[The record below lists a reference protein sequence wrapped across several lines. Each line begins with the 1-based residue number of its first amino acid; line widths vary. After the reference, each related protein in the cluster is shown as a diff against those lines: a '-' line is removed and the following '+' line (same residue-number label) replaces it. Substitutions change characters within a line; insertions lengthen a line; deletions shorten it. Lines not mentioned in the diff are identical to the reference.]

1 MTETINLTAA
11 IQYVT
16 EHGTILERA
25 RLLYLLMGEPPAL
38 ESYKKLIDSQRA
50 DGGFPSRPKIETPS
64 AVDSTLTAL
73 WQFEELGMMDSDYA
87 RRAFD
92 FLRAMQ
98 QPDGGLDENP
108 TLPEHDLP
116 PWIVPG
122 ELSTRLYLTTY
133 AAYWFGLV
141 QGPADPAFSR
151 AVAFVASH
159 QRADG
164 AIPGYLHNNWLGA
177 SAFLLASGG
186 GYAQEAEKIL
196 AYLLALPATEWADS
210 QISWALDC
218 LSRAGLPQ
226 EHPFI
231 RFALAELIRRQAADG
246 SWASDDGPAF
256 AASATVGAISVLKRM
271 GLLGGLEDWG

>member
-11 IQYVT
+11 IQYIT

-38 ESYKKLIDSQRA
+38 ESYRKLVESQRA

-73 WQFEELGMMDSDYA
+73 WQFEELGMMDTESA
-87 RRAFD
+87 RRGFD
-92 FLRAMQ
+92 FLHAMQ
-98 QPDGGLDENP
+98 ESDGGLDENP
-108 TLPEHDLP
+108 ALPEHDLP

-141 QGPADPAFSR
+141 HGPADPAFTR
-151 AVAFVASH
+151 AVKFIAAH

-164 AIPGYLHNNWLGA
+164 AVPGYMHNNWLGA

-186 GYAQEAEKIL
+186 GYAQMAENVL
-196 AYLLALPATEWADS
+196 GYLLSLPPSEWADS
-210 QISWALDC
+210 QLGWALDC
-218 LSRAGLPQ
+218 LTRAGLPQ
-226 EHPFI
+226 EHPFV
-231 RFALAELIRRQAADG
+231 RFALSELVRRQAPDG
-246 SWASDDGPAF
+246 SWASEDGPAF
-256 AASATVGAISVLKRM
+256 ASSASVGVIKVMKSLGM
-271 GLLGGLEDWG
+271 LGGLEDWG